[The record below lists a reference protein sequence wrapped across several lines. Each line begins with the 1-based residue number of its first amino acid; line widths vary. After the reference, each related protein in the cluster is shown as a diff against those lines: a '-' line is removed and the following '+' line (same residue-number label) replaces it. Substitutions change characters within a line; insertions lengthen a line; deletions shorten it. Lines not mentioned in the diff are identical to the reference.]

1 MNYKYQRKKVLL
13 SIIILLNSIMVFSQS
28 IKRYDGNINV
38 DINERKVQAT
48 FEITFNPS
56 PLIDTIKLF
65 VHQSANISEVSSNSN
80 SIQYKVLNEQF
91 IGEDKAIVINSE
103 ENKNKKLAIN
113 YTYSLDSIQ
122 DESFQFNK
130 SWLELNLYTAWFPLN
145 MDYGLFEYKINVQLP
160 PKYKLISSGVVSD
173 NGTFWQV
180 NQKMPSFDIP
190 IIISPQFK
198 CISVAEEKIKV
209 YYLDLTSENEKTIK
223 NAANSHYDF
232 LNGILEK
239 LNTANLILAINQFNR
254 PISYTRK
261 GFISLT
267 IGNSFSI
274 QDEKT
279 LAHEIGHLWWNKAS
293 VSNWEDWLN
302 EGFAEYSSILILR
315 NKYGQENFDKNI
327 KYLENI
333 IKDLPSLYQLKK
345 ENTINQNVITYKG
358 AYLLYEL
365 ENKIGRKDF
374 SNFLRTVHQK
384 NIKQTSEF
392 LILVKNELGIDIEN
406 HVVSKLNE

>member
-1 MNYKYQRKKVLL
+1 MNHNYQKKEILL
-13 SIIILLNSIMVFSQS
+13 SIIILLNSYMAFSQR
-28 IKRYDGNINV
+28 IKEYDGNINI

-48 FEITFNPS
+48 FEITFNTL
-56 PLIDTIKLF
+56 PLIDSIKLF
-65 VHQSANISEVSSNSN
+65 IHQSANISEISSNSN
-80 SIQYKVLNEQF
+80 SIQYKELSEQF
-91 IGEDKAIVINSE
+91 IGEDKAIVINRKE
-103 ENKNKKLAIN
+103 IENEKVKIK

-130 SWLELNLYTAWFPLN
+130 NWLELNLYTAWFPLN
-145 MDYGLFEYKINVQLP
+145 MDYGLFEYKINVQIP

-180 NQKMPSFDIP
+180 TQKMLSFDIP
-190 IIISPQFK
+190 IIISPHFK
-198 CISVAEEKIKV
+198 YISVADDKIKV
-209 YYLDLTSENEKTIK
+209 YYLDLNSENENVIRNVTY
-223 NAANSHYDF
+223 SDYEY
-232 LNGILEK
+232 LNGILGEP
-239 LNTANLILAINQFNR
+239 NTTNLIIAVTQFNR

-293 VSNWEDWLN
+293 VNNWEDWLN

-315 NKYGQENFDKNI
+315 NKYGEENFDKNI
-327 KYLENI
+327 RKLKNTI
-333 IKDLPSLYQLKK
+333 NNLPSIYQLKK
-345 ENTINQNVITYKG
+345 ENIIDQNTITYKG

-365 ENKIGRKDF
+365 ENKIGSKKF
-374 SNFLRTVHQK
+374 SDFLRTVYQQ
-384 NIKQTSEF
+384 NIKQTSDF
-392 LILVKNELGIDIEN
+392 LKLAKKELGTEVENYIE
-406 HVVSKLNE
+406 SELNK

>member
-1 MNYKYQRKKVLL
+1 MKKIFLITFLV
-13 SIIILLNSIMVFSQS
+13 LLNSIIAFSQS
-28 IKRYDGNINV
+28 IKKYEGNINI

-48 FEITFNPS
+48 FEITFNPLS
-56 PLIDTIKLF
+56 QSDTIKLS
-65 VHQSANISEVSSNSN
+65 VHQSAKISEITSNSN
-80 SIQYKVLNEQF
+80 SIQYKELREQF
-91 IGEDKAIVINSE
+91 IGEDKVIVINGDE
-103 ENKNKKLAIN
+103 VQNKKLAIN

-122 DESFQFNK
+122 NESFQFNK

-173 NGTFWQV
+173 NGIFWQV

-190 IIISPQFK
+190 IIISPQFE
-198 CISVAEEKIKV
+198 CISVTEEKIKV
-209 YYLDLTSENEKTIK
+209 YYLGLNSENEKNIK
-223 NAANSHYDF
+223 ITANSHYDF
-232 LNGILEK
+232 LNRILGES
-239 LNTANLILAINQFNR
+239 NTANLILAINQFNR
-254 PISYTRK
+254 SISYTRK

-274 QDEKT
+274 QNEKT

-302 EGFAEYSSILILR
+302 ESFAEYSSILILR
-315 NKYGQENFDKNI
+315 NKYGEENFEKNI
-327 KYLENI
+327 QKLKST
-333 IKDLPSLYQLKK
+333 IKDLPSISQLKK

-365 ENKIGRKDF
+365 ENKIGRKEF

-384 NIKQTSEF
+384 NIKNTSDF
-392 LILVKNELGIDIEN
+392 LILVKNELKMDIKNYIE
-406 HVVSKLNE
+406 SKLNE